1 MTKITIGV
9 YKSFRNSGIRNHRK
23 KTKKHWCHYF
33 LDVDD
38 DESGDYQFGSEWVS
52 SFKAL
57 ILKRQ
62 VYKKRKFICPECGL
76 IFEGLVRKD
85 SDSVECPECET

>member
-38 DESGDYQFGSEWVS
+38 DESGDYHLVVNGFLVS
-52 SFKAL
+52 KL
-57 ILKRQ
+57 
-62 VYKKRKFICPECGL
+62 
-76 IFEGLVRKD
+76 
-85 SDSVECPECET
+85 

>member
-33 LDVDD
+33 LDL
-38 DESGDYQFGSEWVS
+38 EEEKFKTEWVS
-52 SFKAL
+52 TLKAL
-57 ILKRQ
+57 ILKRK
-62 VYKKRKFICPECGL
+62 VYKKRKMICPECGL
-76 IFEGLVRKD
+76 IFLALLKKD
-85 SDSVECPECET
+85 TDICECPECID